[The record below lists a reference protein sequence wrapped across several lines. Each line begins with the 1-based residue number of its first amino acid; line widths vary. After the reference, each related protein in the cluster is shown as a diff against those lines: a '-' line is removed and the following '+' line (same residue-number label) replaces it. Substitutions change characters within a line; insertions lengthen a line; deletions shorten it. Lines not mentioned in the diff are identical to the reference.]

1 LSDYRLELE
10 RHASRVVAPG
20 ERLLEAVRAMPV
32 GPFGGSLGI
41 FSGAV
46 VGAVVHSV
54 SVSRSVKKAAIS
66 RFPMAGR
73 MVIGLTDH
81 RVLVWRRGGPRAN
94 TVTELLGEIPLWRI
108 ASVSVDRIPGR
119 CKLTFVLRDAHPV
132 IVETDKRDASERFV
146 DAFAQCAAAEVTQP
160 SLHPAAAIGGEDQ
173 PARVQVEPAEAPIP
187 PLVATALAGRGETGC
202 PTCGARNPSTS
213 AFCWRCLTLL

>member
-1 LSDYRLELE
+1 LSDFSLDLD
-10 RHASRVVAPG
+10 RHAARFLAPG

-32 GPFGGSLGI
+32 GPFGGSLGV

-81 RVLVWRRGGPRAN
+81 RVLVWRRAGARGN

-108 ASVSVDRIPGR
+108 ASLAADRIPGR
-119 CKLTFVLRDAHPV
+119 CMLTFVFRDAHPV

-146 DAFAQCAAAEVTQP
+146 DAFAQCAAAEIAQP
-160 SLHPAAAIGGEDQ
+160 SLQPAAAVGGKDQ
-173 PARVQVEPAEAPIP
+173 PAQVQEKQAEGPTP
-187 PLVATALAGRGETGC
+187 PLVATGLAARGDTEC
-202 PTCGARNPSTS
+202 PMCGARNPSTS
-213 AFCWRCLTLL
+213 IFCWRCLTLL